1 MGTNYQLKQKGSD
14 FIKGIVERFIGD
26 IVVVEINGKTRELSK
41 SLFPPEIEI
50 GNVVEIVGNKIIVL
64 KEETEKTS

>member
-1 MGTNYQLKQKGSD
+1 M
-14 FIKGIVERFIGD
+14 
-26 IVVVEINGKTRELSK
+26 VVEINGKTRELSK